1 MLGAVGNDAASSAQS
16 KRAGTGV
23 ELSGI
28 RLEGGETRDGGCRTG
43 PGGSSDMVAAVGDGG
58 DDETARLRGLWGEL
72 GCMGGDGGLD
82 SEQVVSKGVDGVA
95 SDTAGV

>member
-43 PGGSSDMVAAVGDGG
+43 PGGSSDMVAAMGDGG
-58 DDETARLRGLWGEL
+58 TTKQLVYGGCGVSWGVWVE
-72 GCMGGDGGLD
+72 MG
-82 SEQVVSKGVDGVA
+82 A
-95 SDTAGV
+95 